1 MNFEFKREL
10 KDKGIVKLKN
20 FLNGNE
26 LKEIRNIIQFY
37 SAFKNTPKS
46 YFSINSKHLFYK
58 I

>member
-20 FLNGNE
+20 FLNESE

-46 YFSINSKHLFYK
+46 YFSINLNNFFIRY
-58 I
+58 